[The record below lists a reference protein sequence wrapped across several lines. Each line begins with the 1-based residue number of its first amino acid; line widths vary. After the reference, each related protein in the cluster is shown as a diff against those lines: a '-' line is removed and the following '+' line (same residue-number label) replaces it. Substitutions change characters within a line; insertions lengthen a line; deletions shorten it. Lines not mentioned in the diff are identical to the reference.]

1 MHPGHGQ
8 SQTGR
13 QLAQTQL
20 HKTDRCHSHS
30 HHHHK
35 RTTSNYISSRYGY
48 TISTRTHKP
57 QTQSQPPYTYKK
69 MKTKSS
75 DTDKLS
81 PKPKLNV
88 KSVPSQVSIAMEEMQ
103 YSTRCLPNTKPLD
116 GDGST
121 KDRDRS
127 LSSISSASTSASAL
141 SSRIRQSTAVPQRSS
156 SLDIINSSK
165 AQRTSCSDIGLNPA
179 QKSSNNQRRTL
190 SRRSTTSTASS
201 TLALGSLSG
210 SDTDVDA
217 EPSASVQQ
225 NARKPWPKSELGM
238 SRSLIPETHEGKL
251 VTKLSNE
258 QLRVLT
264 CRITIDPEDQSR
276 EEDKYKEIYEI
287 DANAQNCHKGILG
300 KREDV
305 MHITRVEST
314 SSLPKPATELLQTVK
329 RRSTASLSAAPLF
342 TSNADEDEDTNNGC
356 GTRAWLFFSRI
367 CTLFLPDSLLCL
379 VGNKDMNVK
388 ELRVMKQAWREKI
401 ALCMIMVSSSLGFL
415 FVCLVLPS
423 YIFKCGKET
432 TSSINMGCAFFDTSI
447 VDYTLCKF
455 EGSGL
460 LYATHFIFC

>member
-1 MHPGHGQ
+1 
-8 SQTGR
+8 
-13 QLAQTQL
+13 
-20 HKTDRCHSHS
+20 
-30 HHHHK
+30 
-35 RTTSNYISSRYGY
+35 
-48 TISTRTHKP
+48 
-57 QTQSQPPYTYKK
+57 

-75 DTDKLS
+75 DKLS
-81 PKPKLNV
+81 LKPNV
-88 KSVPSQVSIAMEEMQ
+88 KSVPTQVSIAMEMEELAMELAPMEEIVD
-103 YSTRCLPNTKPLD
+103 LPSTKPLD

-127 LSSISSASTSASAL
+127 LSSISSTSTSAHS
-141 SSRIRQSTAVPQRSS
+141 SSRIRQSTAVPRRSS

-165 AQRTSCSDIGLNPA
+165 AQRTSCSDIGMNPA
-179 QKSSNNQRRTL
+179 QKSSNNHRRTL

-201 TLALGSLSG
+201 TLGSLSG

-251 VTKLSNE
+251 VTKLSND

-264 CRITIDPEDQSR
+264 CRITIDPQDQSR

-356 GTRAWLFFSRI
+356 GTRVWLFFSRI

-379 VGNKDMNVK
+379 VGNKDMDVK
-388 ELRVMKQAWREKI
+388 EMRVMKQAWREKI

-415 FVCLVLPS
+415 FVCLILPS

-432 TSSINMGCAFFDTSI
+432 TSSINMGCAFFDTRI
-447 VDYTLCKF
+447 VDYTLCKC
-455 EGSGL
+455 EGSG
-460 LYATHFIFC
+460 

>member
-1 MHPGHGQ
+1 
-8 SQTGR
+8 
-13 QLAQTQL
+13 
-20 HKTDRCHSHS
+20 
-30 HHHHK
+30 
-35 RTTSNYISSRYGY
+35 
-48 TISTRTHKP
+48 
-57 QTQSQPPYTYKK
+57 

-75 DTDKLS
+75 M
-81 PKPKLNV
+81 NV
-88 KSVPSQVSIAMEEMQ
+88 KSVSVPSQVSITMEEMQ

-121 KDRDRS
+121 KDRDHRS
-127 LSSISSASTSASAL
+127 FSSISSASTSASAH
-141 SSRIRQSTAVPQRSS
+141 SSRIRQSTVLPRRSSSS

-165 AQRTSCSDIGLNPA
+165 AQRSSSSDIDMNLA
-179 QKSSNNQRRTL
+179 QKISSDHRRTL

-201 TLALGSLSG
+201 TLGSVSS
-210 SDTDVDA
+210 SDIDVDVK
-217 EPSASVQQ
+217 PSVQQ
-225 NARKPWPKSELGM
+225 NAPKPWPKLGM
-238 SRSLIPETHEGKL
+238 SRSLISKTHEGKL

-287 DANAQNCHKGILG
+287 DANAQNSHKGILG
-300 KREDV
+300 KREDM

-356 GTRAWLFFSRI
+356 GTRAWLFFSSF

-379 VGNKDMNVK
+379 VGNKDMDAK

-415 FVCLVLPS
+415 FVCLILPS
-423 YIFKCGKET
+423 YIQMWKGNNK
-432 TSSINMGCAFFDTSI
+432 
-447 VDYTLCKF
+447 
-455 EGSGL
+455 
-460 LYATHFIFC
+460 